1 MQFPKFPK
9 RIIFTVVL
17 IAAFLAIFEVGVWF
31 GKGQVYCKVC
41 KPELVD
47 FSTFW
52 EAWDKV
58 QKNYVRPEEFNVQKA
73 AEGAIS
79 GMLKSLGDPYTVF
92 FNKGDAKKFLDD
104 VSGSFEG
111 VGMEVG
117 IKNNQIQV
125 VSPLEGTPAKKAGLL
140 PGDKILKINDKIT
153 VDLTVEEA
161 VSLIRGP
168 KGTEVT
174 LSIFREGWN
183 MAKDFKITRAVI
195 EIPSLKLEFKEVDGK
210 KEIVYIKLYQF
221 SGATLSEFSK
231 AANEISGTQARKII
245 LDLRS
250 NPGGYLEVAQELA
263 GWFLK
268 KGQTVVIEDF
278 NNKQEKT
285 TYKAQGN
292 EKFAEYPIVI
302 LINQGSASAS
312 EILAAALRDNRG
324 VKLIG
329 EKSYGKG
336 SVQQMI
342 SLSEGSELKI
352 TIADWLTPKGER
364 ITGKGLE
371 PDIKIEIT
379 EKDYQ
384 EEKDPQLDKAIEI
397 VKGIK

>member
-1 MQFPKFPK
+1 MRFP
-9 RIIFTVVL
+9 RRGVYIAVL
-17 IAAFLAIFEVGVWF
+17 IVAFLAIFEVGVWF

-41 KPELVD
+41 RPEQVD
-47 FSTFW
+47 FSIFW
-52 EAWDKV
+52 ESWDKV
-58 QKNYVRPEEFNVQKA
+58 QKNYVRSEEFDIQKA
-73 AEGAIS
+73 IEGAIS
-79 GMLKSLGDPYTVF
+79 GMLESLDDPYTVF
-92 FNKGDAKKFLDD
+92 FNKKDAKKFLDD

-117 IKNNQIQV
+117 IRENQLQV
-125 VSPLEGTPAKKAGLL
+125 VSPLEGTPAQKSGLL
-140 PGDKILKINDKIT
+140 PGDKILKIDDKTT
-153 VDLTVEEA
+153 VGLTIEEA

-168 KGTEVT
+168 KGTEVA
-174 LSIFREGWN
+174 LSIFRDGWN
-183 MAKDFKITRAVI
+183 MAKDFKITRAII

-210 KEIVYIKLYQF
+210 KEIAYIKLYQF
-221 SGATLSEFSK
+221 SEATLNDFSK
-231 AANEISGTQARKII
+231 AANEISGTPTRKII

-250 NPGGYLEVAQELA
+250 NPGGYLEVAQELS

-268 KGQTVVIEDF
+268 KGQIVVIEDF

-285 TYKAQGN
+285 TYKSQGN
-292 EKFAEYPIVI
+292 EKFAEYPIVV

-371 PDIKIEIT
+371 PDIKVEIT
-379 EKDYQ
+379 EDDYKNS
-384 EEKDPQLDKAIEI
+384 KDPQLDKAIEI
-397 VKGIK
+397 IKAMK